1 MTAAKRAKLRRAIAS
16 IPIAARV
23 AISLLVL
30 FAVSMLTGWFALEEE
45 ASTPA
50 ALLFLVA
57 GLSSFGLLGTSAWIG
72 ASWVIH
78 SESRRT
84 PETAREA
91 ADRLDAIAWKEI
103 IGAIGTLISV
113 VMLVVGIVRGI
124 SGMWELMTDSWEQ
137 LPRKYTQFA
146 PICKYVTFEP
156 FRREPAGANDRVE
169 IGFDGSTFAAGP
181 SNRPIVLAL
190 KNVANGPH
198 ALRVKTTL
206 DNREDTFESTVK
218 IIDVADFYYFDVV
231 DRTPS
236 VGLIQS
242 SLVLQKL
249 ERAGVALPVCSTLP
263 AGASVAN

>member
-1 MTAAKRAKLRRAIAS
+1 MVQLVGPGGAGKVRGSKLRRAIAS
-16 IPIAARV
+16 IPIAGRA
-23 AISLLVL
+23 AISLFVL
-30 FAVSMLTGWFALEEE
+30 FAVSMLTGLFAVAEE

-57 GLSSFGLLGTSAWIG
+57 GLSSFGLLGVFVWFG
-72 ASWVIH
+72 ASWAIQRA
-78 SESRRT
+78 SRDT
-84 PETAREA
+84 KETAR
-91 ADRLDAIAWKEI
+91 
-103 IGAIGTLISV
+103 
-113 VMLVVGIVRGI
+113 
-124 SGMWELMTDSWEQ
+124 
-137 LPRKYTQFA
+137 
-146 PICKYVTFEP
+146 VTFEP

-181 SNRPIVLAL
+181 PNRPIVLAL

-218 IIDVADFYYFDVV
+218 IIDVADFYHFDVV

-236 VGLIQS
+236 VWLIQS

-263 AGASVAN
+263 AGASVR

>member
-1 MTAAKRAKLRRAIAS
+1 VVQLVGPGGAGKVRGSKLRRAIAS
-16 IPIAARV
+16 IPIAGRA
-23 AISLLVL
+23 AISLFVL
-30 FAVSMLTGWFALEEE
+30 FAVSMLTGLFAVAEE

-57 GLSSFGLLGTSAWIG
+57 GLSSFGLLGVFVWFG
-72 ASWVIH
+72 ASWAIQRA
-78 SESRRT
+78 SRDT
-84 PETAREA
+84 KETAR
-91 ADRLDAIAWKEI
+91 
-103 IGAIGTLISV
+103 
-113 VMLVVGIVRGI
+113 
-124 SGMWELMTDSWEQ
+124 
-137 LPRKYTQFA
+137 
-146 PICKYVTFEP
+146 VTFEP

-181 SNRPIVLAL
+181 PNRPIVLAL

-218 IIDVADFYYFDVV
+218 IIDVADFYHFDVV

-263 AGASVAN
+263 AGASVR

>member
-1 MTAAKRAKLRRAIAS
+1 VVQLVGPGGAGKVRGSKLRRAIAS
-16 IPIAARV
+16 IPIAGRA
-23 AISLLVL
+23 AISLFVL
-30 FAVSMLTGWFALEEE
+30 FAVSMLTGLFAVAEE

-57 GLSSFGLLGTSAWIG
+57 GLSSFGLLGVFVWFG
-72 ASWVIH
+72 ASWAIQRA
-78 SESRRT
+78 SRDT
-84 PETAREA
+84 KETAR
-91 ADRLDAIAWKEI
+91 
-103 IGAIGTLISV
+103 
-113 VMLVVGIVRGI
+113 
-124 SGMWELMTDSWEQ
+124 
-137 LPRKYTQFA
+137 
-146 PICKYVTFEP
+146 VTFEP

-181 SNRPIVLAL
+181 PNRPIVLAL

-218 IIDVADFYYFDVV
+218 IIDVADFYHFDVV

-236 VGLIQS
+236 VWLIQS

-263 AGASVAN
+263 AGASVR